1 MRKTLNLTFNLTKF
15 QNLALFV
22 DTRKGAISCKLKLKL
37 RLYENYLWLRG
48 FHKSME
54 NVAIHTLDK
63 SINLVCYL
71 LPGLTFHHGRRE
83 MQDIHHSVL
92 MSSYRI
98 L

>member
-15 QNLALFV
+15 QNLELFVTSIPEKALFL
-22 DTRKGAISCKLKLKL
+22 AKLKLKL

-71 LPGLTFHHGRRE
+71 LPGLAFHHGCRE
-83 MQDIHHSVL
+83 MQDIHWF
-92 MSSYRI
+92 
-98 L
+98 